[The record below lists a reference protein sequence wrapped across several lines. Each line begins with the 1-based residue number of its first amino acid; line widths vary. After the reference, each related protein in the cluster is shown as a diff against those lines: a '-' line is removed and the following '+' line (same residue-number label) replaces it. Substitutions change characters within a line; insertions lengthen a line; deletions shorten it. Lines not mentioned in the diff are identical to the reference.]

1 MRRPRMLLASLAA
14 LTLVAACSSGSSPAP
29 STATVAPSVAASA
42 EASVAPPAAELANI
56 WYVNP
61 LPSTPDWGRSTKL
74 FTEAAAALG
83 YKATAVGPDKID
95 IPTMVSNI
103 EQAIAD
109 GADGIITCPLDPAAF
124 KDVIDKAQAAGIVVA
139 SIGCVDDNADFSVG
153 TDNTAYGQVAADFIA
168 AANPKAQVG
177 ILGTDQTTPN
187 QVKQVEAFKAQV
199 ASKYPDMKVLT
210 WEGDTSDAGVAAQK
224 IPAMIQ
230 PPIRPWT
237 TCGSL
242 RVPPP
247 APSPRRSRKPA
258 SSPARS
264 ASSRSTPRT
273 PRSRPSRTAG
283 SAQPSTSAGSTH
295 RRRPP
300 SASSRPRPARPP
312 AVRADPGRSRQ
323 QGPAAVHGLPG
334 QLHGLLEPA
343 GSHQRTSALGG
354 FG

>member
-1 MRRPRMLLASLAA
+1 MLMASLAA
-14 LTLVAACSSGSSPAP
+14 LMLVAACSPGSSPAP
-29 STATVAPSVAASA
+29 SSATAAPSAAPST

-61 LPSTPDWGRSTKL
+61 LPSTPDWGRSTQL
-74 FTEAAAALG
+74 FNDAAAAIG

-153 TDNTAYGQVAADFIA
+153 TDNTAYGEVAADFIA

-187 QVKQVEAFKAQV
+187 QVQQVEAFKAQI
-199 ASKYPDMKVLT
+199 AAKYPDMTVLT
-210 WEGDTSDAGVAAQK
+210 WESDNSDAGVAAQK

-230 PPIRPWT
+230 AY
-237 TCGSL
+237 
-242 RVPPP
+242 P
-247 APSPRRSRKPA
+247 AMDYLWIIEGAAPGAVA
-258 SSPARS
+258 SSFKEAGVEPGKIGVLAIDAQDSTLQAIEDGWISATLNQCWFNASPQAAKRIMEAKAGQASPQFVPIQVDPVSKDRLPYTGCPADF
-264 ASSRSTPRT
+264 T
-273 PRSRPSRTAG
+273 
-283 SAQPSTSAGSTH
+283 
-295 RRRPP
+295 
-300 SASSRPRPARPP
+300 
-312 AVRADPGRSRQ
+312 DY
-323 QGPAAVHGLPG
+323 
-334 QLHGLLEPA
+334 
-343 GSHQRTSALGG
+343 
-354 FG
+354 